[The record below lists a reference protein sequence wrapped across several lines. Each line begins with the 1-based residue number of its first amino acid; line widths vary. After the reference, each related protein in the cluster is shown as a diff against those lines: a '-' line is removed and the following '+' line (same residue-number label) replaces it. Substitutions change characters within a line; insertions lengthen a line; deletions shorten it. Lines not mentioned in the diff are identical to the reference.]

1 MPRAALTC
9 GCFYQSLPSVPSQS
23 IDDALSELRSYM
35 STPRRQSFCGAFSCI
50 ARSCRRFHDAVHPA
64 SMNRDTMLR
73 QTSSPRRLGAGPEGG
88 AGTTAGSLS
97 TPSSAPRRDLSE
109 PSSIGVEDFAV
120 QGHDALLR
128 VQPQRLQPPPPTPIP
143 RLQMWIQQV
152 KLWQDSGCSPCLAW
166 RIIGILA
173 TPAIVCTP
181 AEFVAEASLTN
192 LCLRSCHG
200 HARGLLLPRLSSTS

>member
-35 STPRRQSFCGAFSCI
+35 STPRRQSVCGAFSCI

-88 AGTTAGSLS
+88 AGTTADSLS
-97 TPSSAPRRDLSE
+97 TPSSAPRRDLND
-109 PSSIGVEDFAV
+109 PGSIGDEDFAV
-120 QGHDALLR
+120 QGHDALLSEVCCLR
-128 VQPQRLQPPPPTPIP
+128 AVAGCIP
-143 RLQMWIQQV
+143 RC
-152 KLWQDSGCSPCLAW
+152 DSRKYTCVAVCGCVWLC
-166 RIIGILA
+166 
-173 TPAIVCTP
+173 
-181 AEFVAEASLTN
+181 VAVAVAVFTAQGASLSV
-192 LCLRSCHG
+192 RVS
-200 HARGLLLPRLSSTS
+200 